1 MKVRLPFL
9 IPGVLLLLVGLG
21 WTLQGAG
28 VIGGSFMSGKTM
40 WLVIGVVVA
49 VAGLALGSLGLG
61 LGQRTQRT

>member
-1 MKVRLPFL
+1 MKVRLPLL

-61 LGQRTQRT
+61 LGQRPQRT